1 MLTRK
6 YQFIKPSRDYREL
19 RILSEIREHPKT
31 TQRVLARSAQIS
43 LTVLNEYLD
52 RMSSS
57 GWIEIEVKS
66 SRNYVYNLT
75 SLGLVHLNELFFAMS
90 REVIQFYGQVKAE
103 FRTRL
108 RNHQENGVSRVI
120 FFGAAE
126 TGELLLN
133 AAGDLGIEEIAVVD
147 SDTARQGRLLGG
159 VRVKSPEV
167 IESLHPDA
175 VIITSFGHMDEIE
188 EQIKHLEGK
197 GIQVLRL

>member
-19 RILSEIREHPKT
+19 RILGEIGENRRT

-57 GWIEIEVKS
+57 GWVEIEVKS
-66 SRNYVYNLT
+66 SRLYLYRLT
-75 SLGLVHLNELFFAMS
+75 PLGKVRLDELFFSMS

-103 FRTRL
+103 FRHRL
-108 RNHQENGVSRVI
+108 SLHQEGGVSRVVL
-120 FFGAAE
+120 FGAAE
-126 TGELLLN
+126 TGEMVL
-133 AAGDLGIEEIAVVD
+133 AAGSDLGIEFVGVVD
-147 SDTARQGRLLGG
+147 NDPSRQGKLIGG
-159 VRVKSPEV
+159 VRIGSPET
-167 IESLHPDA
+167 IESLRPDA

-188 EQIKHLEGK
+188 EQVKHLEGK